1 MQSNKENGSNGRT
14 LISAL
19 TGVINDTKRWFGS
32 GVTVRRRAKRPPVR
46 PRWKTAIWLMLFM
59 AVAAGGIGWTV
70 FDVPNWQMLDV
81 GKIINVQ
88 QVSTLYDSNGELI
101 ATLQGSENRT
111 VVSLEQIPVHVR
123 DAFIAAED
131 LRFYQ
136 HWGFDPIRIAG
147 AFVADIKHQSLG
159 EGASTITQQLIK
171 LSHLTSEKT
180 FSRKLQ
186 EVWLAW
192 QLEQQ
197 YSKDDILAMYLNY
210 IYFGNRS
217 FGVEKAAESYF
228 HKTVEELTVAEG
240 AMLAATI
247 KAPSYYA
254 PHTRPENNMARRDYI
269 LRVMLDNQMIDQETH
284 DAAVNEHPEVYTA
297 PLPDVPYGWF
307 ADQAISDAEELLGV
321 NSETLLG
328 GGYKIYTTLNTTLQS
343 ETDALFANKN
353 NFPANASD
361 GTKVQSAMAV
371 VDVKTGAL
379 RAVEGG
385 REYTVRRGLNR
396 ATAASAR
403 RSPGSSIKP
412 LAVYA
417 PAIKMGYSTASVLL
431 DEPGDFNGYT
441 PRNAGGVYHGPV
453 TIRTAIARSMNV
465 ATVRLL
471 QEIGVGAGRDFL
483 KKTGITVDDRDWNLS
498 LALGSMTYGVTA
510 LEMAGA
516 YAMFA
521 NGGVYNEPY
530 TIERIEAFDGT
541 DVYVHEANPVRV
553 LSEQDA
559 YLMTSMLQSVTSWG
573 TGSRL
578 QGAGVPVAGKTGTNS
593 IGGSGQGNRDIWMAS
608 YTVDYATAVWMGFDV
623 TDSKHRLPDWNA
635 GGDAPAALTAA
646 FYKKVYASAKGKSFP
661 VPDGI
666 VMLNIDTKSIA
677 LRGEVMLAGNLT
689 PAKYREQEVF
699 LASRKPTQVSNVW
712 SAPRAPSMY
721 YIELADDGMPRLVFT
736 PSDTATVRIQ
746 RSDPWG
752 GSVVLTEVYGR
763 AGQLQTYTDYTAQH
777 GIRYTYTLT
786 PIHSE
791 LLNEGVLLEGPAVT
805 QSAQAF
811 SQGDSLLDD
820 MLGLWR

>member
-1 MQSNKENGSNGRT
+1 MQSGKENKSART
-14 LISAL
+14 VASGAFDHAL
-19 TGVINDTKRWFGS
+19 RWLSS
-32 GVTVRRRAKRPPVR
+32 GVPVRRRPKRPPVR
-46 PRWKTAIWLMLFM
+46 PRWKTAVWLALFLV
-59 AVAAGGIGWTV
+59 VAGVGVGWTV
-70 FDVPNWQMLDV
+70 FDVPNWQKLDIN
-81 GKIINVQ
+81 KIIDVQ

-101 ATLQGSENRT
+101 ATLQGSENRA
-111 VVSLEQIPVHVR
+111 VVSLEQVPAHVR

-131 LRFYQ
+131 IRFYQ
-136 HWGFDPIRIAG
+136 HWGFDPIRMIG
-147 AFVADIKHQSLG
+147 AMVADIKNMSLG
-159 EGASTITQQLIK
+159 QGASTITQQLIK
-171 LSHLTSEKT
+171 LSHLTNERT
-180 FSRKLQ
+180 FTRKLQ
-186 EVWLAW
+186 EIWLAW
-192 QLEQQ
+192 QLERQ
-197 YSKDDILAMYLNY
+197 YSKDEILAMYLNY
-210 IYFGNRS
+210 VFFGNRA
-217 FGVEKAAESYF
+217 FGIQKAAEAYF
-228 HKTVEELTVAEG
+228 HKDVGDLTVAEG
-240 AMLAATI
+240 AMLAASL
-247 KAPSYYA
+247 KAPTYYA
-254 PHTRPENNMARRDYI
+254 PHIKPENNLARRQYV
-269 LRVMLDNQMIDQETH
+269 LRVMFDNQMIDEQTYLTAMDER
-284 DAAVNEHPEVYTA
+284 PEVFTA
-297 PLPDVPYGWF
+297 SLPDVPYGWF
-307 ADQAISDAEELLGV
+307 ADQAIADAETLLGV

-343 ETDALFANKN
+343 EADVLYANKN

-361 GTKVQSAMAV
+361 GTLVQSAMAV

-396 ATAASAR
+396 ATSPSAR

-431 DEPGDFNGYT
+431 DEPGDFNGYA

-453 TIRTAIARSMNV
+453 TARTALARSMNV

-471 QEIGVGAGRDFL
+471 EEIGVRAARDFL
-483 KKTGITVDDRDWNLS
+483 TAVGVKVTDGDWNLS
-498 LALGSMTYGVTA
+498 LALGSMTYGVTP

-521 NGGVYNEPY
+521 NDGVYNEPY
-530 TIERIEAFDGT
+530 TIEKIIAFDGT
-541 DVYVHEANPVRV
+541 EAYVHEPNPTRV
-553 LSEQDA
+553 MTAQDA

-573 TGSRL
+573 TGSRM
-578 QGAGVPVAGKTGTNS
+578 QGAGVPTAGKTGTNS

-635 GGDAPAALTAA
+635 GGDAPAALAAA
-646 FYKKVYASAKGKSFP
+646 FYKKAYAGVKGKSFP

-666 VMLNIDTKSIA
+666 VALDIDTKSIA
-677 LRGEVMLAGNLT
+677 MRGEVMLASSLT

-699 LASRKPTQVSNVW
+699 LATRKPTQISNVW
-712 SAPRAPSMY
+712 SAPRAPGMY

-736 PSDTATVRIQ
+736 PSDTANLRIQ
-746 RSDPWG
+746 RTDPWG

-763 AGQLQTYTDYTAQH
+763 AGQLQTYTDQTAQH
-777 GIRYTYTLT
+777 GVRYTYTLT

-791 LLNEGVLLEGPAVT
+791 LLNEGVLLEGPAVS

-811 SQGDSLLDD
+811 ARGGTLLDE